1 MYKKQLSIQKFIC
14 LLCVIATAVTFIYAL
29 GIMTDIYD
37 ALSSAINLD
46 YGEVYVEGA
55 MLYHNMQPFNK
66 WFVSMSIVSI
76 LTACVLYLT
85 NTHTRRRY
93 YIGNYVSIA
102 LFSGFSVYLNLEAAR
117 QIAYFKNEFLT
128 TVDFEGL
135 KMHAEMYKTLYLG
148 PEDTFFFDLHTFTAG
163 LTILAVVLLIANMIW
178 KILLMRSEKKLIEAG
193 KEAA

>member
-14 LLCVIATAVTFIYAL
+14 LLCVIAAAVTFVYAL

-46 YGEVYVEGA
+46 YNEVYVEGA
-55 MLYHNMQPFNK
+55 MLYYDMQGFNK
-66 WFVSMSIVSI
+66 WFVEMSIVAI
-76 LTACVLYLT
+76 LIACVLFLT

-102 LFSGFSVYLNLEAAR
+102 LYSGFSIYLNLEANR
-117 QIAYFKNEFLT
+117 QISFFKNQFLT

-135 KMHAEMYKTLYLG
+135 KAHSEMYKTLYLG
-148 PEDTFFFDLHTFTAG
+148 PEDTFFFDLHYVTAG
-163 LTILAVVLLIANMIW
+163 LTVLAVVLLIANMIW
-178 KILLMRSEKKLIEAG
+178 KILLMNSEKKLIQAG